1 MKKIQLI
8 VLVVFTSCKK
18 PDSLPVTPPAPVA
31 TDTLS
36 AGWQKINF
44 IDSSDLADIFFIN
57 NTGFAV
63 GSNVYKSSDGG
74 DNWSLLTAG
83 SGLVQ
88 NSYLNIGMGTGKNAI
103 FTADN
108 FSFVATRNGGE
119 TFTEKQLSDH
129 LLADVFF
136 VDSTTA
142 YAVANSGK
150 RLMQEIPG
158 PSFRFHADDRIQF
171 YFFTDKQTGW
181 VVKPRRFSL
190 PDCSSACDINRA
202 YKNDKISKN
211 SFVWHEGREFFFLK
225 STFQHFHN
233 FDL

>member
-1 MKKIQLI
+1 MKKLLLI

-108 FSFVATRNGGE
+108 FSFVSTRKGGE

-142 YAVANSGK
+142 YAVGNSVWETTDAGDTWTK
-150 RLMQEIPG
+150 LYGFTPTTGFSSI
-158 PSFRFHADDRIQF
+158 
-171 YFFTDKQTGW
+171 FFTDKQTGW

-190 PDCSSACDINRA
+190 PDCASACDINGPTKTTNHIR
-202 YKNDKISKN
+202 ILS
-211 SFVWHEGREFFFLK
+211 
-225 STFQHFHN
+225 
-233 FDL
+233 

>member
-1 MKKIQLI
+1 M
-8 VLVVFTSCKK
+8 
-18 PDSLPVTPPAPVA
+18 
-31 TDTLS
+31 
-36 AGWQKINF
+36 
-44 IDSSDLADIFFIN
+44 ADIFFIN

-108 FSFVATRNGGE
+108 FSFVSTRNGGE
-119 TFTEKQLSDH
+119 TFTKKQHSDH

-142 YAVANSGK
+142 YAVGNSVGK

-158 PSFRFHADDRIQF
+158 QSFM
-171 YFFTDKQTGW
+171 
-181 VVKPRRFSL
+181 VSRRR
-190 PDCSSACDINRA
+190 PDS
-202 YKNDKISKN
+202 
-211 SFVWHEGREFFFLK
+211 VLFFLPINK
-225 STFQHFHN
+225 PVG
-233 FDL
+233 

>member
-1 MKKIQLI
+1 MKKLLLI

-18 PDSLPVTPPAPVA
+18 PYSLPVTPPASVD
-31 TDTLS
+31 THTLS

-108 FSFVATRNGGE
+108 FSFVSTRNGGE
-119 TFTEKQLSDH
+119 TFTKKQHSDH
-129 LLADVFF
+129 LLQ
-136 VDSTTA
+136 
-142 YAVANSGK
+142 
-150 RLMQEIPG
+150 M
-158 PSFRFHADDRIQF
+158 
-171 YFFTDKQTGW
+171 
-181 VVKPRRFSL
+181 
-190 PDCSSACDINRA
+190 
-202 YKNDKISKN
+202 
-211 SFVWHEGREFFFLK
+211 FFL
-225 STFQHFHN
+225 
-233 FDL
+233 